1 MDMDTDMDMG
11 HHHRRRQHYPPT
23 NHDRNHNHNH
33 NHNHNLAKSAR
44 YVLDR
49 SVLPTR
55 ASYGVPEDRFV
66 LCNFNQLYKM
76 DPSIFSTWMSVLKRV
91 PNAVLWLLRFPPAGE
106 ANIRMEAR
114 KRGVRDEQVRE
125 KESELQSVTMMMM
138 VVVSGSWRL
147 SWLLCRAVASGH
159 ARVRVIGEG
168 RCKAFCESAGTRG
181 RLFFLLCLLFKSCCA

>member
-1 MDMDTDMDMG
+1 M
-11 HHHRRRQHYPPT
+11 
-23 NHDRNHNHNH
+23 
-33 NHNHNLAKSAR
+33 
-44 YVLDR
+44 
-49 SVLPTR
+49 LPTR

-125 KESELQSVTMMMM
+125 RESGLHSVTIMMM
-138 VVVSGSWRL
+138 VVGG
-147 SWLLCRAVASGH
+147 WLLLAVVVAILPHCSIGARARACCRG
-159 ARVRVIGEG
+159 G
-168 RCKAFCESAGTRG
+168 CKAFCESTGTRS
-181 RLFFLLCLLFKSCCA
+181 RLFFCCVCFFKSCCA